1 MCCCCFKALPSHIR
15 MSAVAG
21 SKWSAVG
28 RLLLCARMS
37 LTSFAVGFTWATEAG
52 LNFYALQHRLLF
64 YVLQHLLLLLFWVEV
79 VTAAA
84 VTIIPYLKEQQVG
97 QSSPARCHTTLA
109 WTVVL
114 SNLELAFS

>member
-1 MCCCCFKALPSHIR
+1 

-37 LTSFAVGFTWATEAG
+37 LTSFAVGFTWTTEAG
-52 LNFYALQHRLLF
+52 LYFYVLQHRLLFYALQHRLLF
-64 YVLQHLLLLLFWVEV
+64 LFWVEV

-97 QSSPARCHTTLA
+97 QSSPAPCHAHAATPVHTFVLSNLVPHH
-109 WTVVL
+109 TFVL
-114 SNLELAFS
+114 SNLERAFS

>member
-1 MCCCCFKALPSHIR
+1 MCSCCFKALPSHIR

-52 LNFYALQHRLLF
+52 LNFYVLQHRLLF
-64 YVLQHLLLLLFWVEV
+64 LFWVEV
-79 VTAAA
+79 VTDAA

-97 QSSPARCHTTLA
+97 QSSPARCHAHAVTPHF
-109 WTVVL
+109 VL
-114 SNLELAFS
+114 SNLAFS

>member
-28 RLLLCARMS
+28 RLLLCARLS

-52 LNFYALQHRLLF
+52 LNFYAF
-64 YVLQHLLLLLFWVEV
+64 AVLCVATPFAFFILVEV

-84 VTIIPYLKEQQVG
+84 VTIIPYLKEQEVG
-97 QSSPARCHTTLA
+97 QSSPAPCHAHAATPH
-109 WTVVL
+109 VCFVK
-114 SNLELAFS
+114 S